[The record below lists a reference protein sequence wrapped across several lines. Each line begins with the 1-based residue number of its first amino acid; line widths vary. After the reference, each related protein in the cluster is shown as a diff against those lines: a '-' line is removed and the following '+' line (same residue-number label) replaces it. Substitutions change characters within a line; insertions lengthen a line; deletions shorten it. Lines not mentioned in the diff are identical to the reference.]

1 MNVNFADET
10 RRNCKKKLGSQCLC
24 NESNREKIYRVL
36 RINATHAMSVK
47 KKKKNMFRS
56 KGNVC
61 RDSKNLHTQQ
71 CWATE
76 KIEKPVFRPFA
87 FRKQNLPLSFS
98 LFFFFSA
105 FLRSICCAL
114 NAFSNGTPARNYQH
128 CYILVSRY
136 AVCQFH
142 GSYSA
147 TGPQHR
153 YRKRSLCKNKGQGTN
168 RPFNSLPVWWRSAES
183 PGKNLTSCLRK

>member
-1 MNVNFADET
+1 MKLEEIVKRSLEVNVFVT
-10 RRNCKKKLGSQCLC
+10 K
-24 NESNREKIYRVL
+24 
-36 RINATHAMSVK
+36 
-47 KKKKNMFRS
+47 
-56 KGNVC
+56 
-61 RDSKNLHTQQ
+61 
-71 CWATE
+71 ATE
-76 KIEKPVFRPFA
+76 KRYTVYYASTQHMRWVSRRKKKTCFA
-87 FRKQNLPLSFS
+87 RKGTSVATQKIYTHNSAEQLKRLKNRFFALSLSENKTFLFLFLSF
-98 LFFFFSA
+98 FFAA